1 MTRQVIKLGSSSIA
15 SRDGLALDVIAG
27 LVSQIAAAQRSGH
40 EIILVTSGAARLGR
54 RLLAFEG
61 PTAGAGQALHA
72 LVGSVRSSMHEP
84 RAGGASEAGDASE
97 KEARAAYDR
106 LVESLRDVLRQFDS
120 SQGGQQP
127 ADTALLYLVG
137 QPALMALYRQLAAA
151 VGVEVCQIL
160 VSRSDLNSATAMGD
174 LGQLLRE
181 AAGRGLL
188 PVVNG
193 NDATDPVAALDNDQV
208 AVAIAV
214 AAEASR
220 LLFLTD
226 VRAAHRDASLSER
239 IAGSLSGSGSGGPG
253 YRNWQRRGGMGSK
266 LSAAA
271 RAACCGVESTIGSA
285 RETDV
290 VARSLNPRAR
300 MGTVVR
306 AAGPSLE
313 PAKRWIGGIAY
324 SEGSVHVNR
333 EAEESLR
340 TGSTLFLSGVKRVDG
355 EFTAGAVVE
364 LQDVRHPERLLG
376 RGSVA
381 LPASI
386 LRLLRA
392 LSPQE
397 VACVLSIL
405 LRLRYASQPEAA
417 ESEEPVST
425 RSLTDPDVYKDCAE
439 LAAGTSRAS
448 QEAYAQLTAFSAD
461 RVTDLADALL
471 LAQPQL
477 TTTFLLDKGFLHGQ
491 VPTNAAARRV
501 VRSIHAVHRE
511 SLVKLTWPESR
522 RLAGRRRTGASAGR
536 GRSPAARAGHDVD
549 VDPRF
554 RQRQQPEAVEQAGR
568 GVPERAGAGVSV
580 QEPAGRALVGRDDR
594 RRQSGGL
601 GIGDLSRVRGARGRG
616 NRDRRLG
623 ACIQRPLVPEGVAVR
638 RQRGRDAQRLLVP
651 AWSRL
656 LRPPGPRWRGAP
668 AAGSAGCT
676 RPAGPG
682 CSRLVAARASGR
694 PTRR

>member
-27 LVSQIAAAQRSGH
+27 LVNQISAAQRAGH

-61 PTAGAGQALHA
+61 PTAGAAQALQA
-72 LVGSVRSSMHEP
+72 LVGSVRSSMDGP
-84 RAGGASEAGDASE
+84 RSGS
-97 KEARAAYDR
+97 AAYGQ
-106 LVESLRDVLRQFDS
+106 LVESLQDILRRYDS
-120 SQGGQQP
+120 PQAGLQP
-127 ADTALLYLVG
+127 ADTGLPASVG

-160 VSRSDLNSATAMGD
+160 VSRSDLSSAPAMGD
-174 LGQLLRE
+174 LGRLLRE
-181 AAGRGLL
+181 ATGRGLL
-188 PVVNG
+188 PIVNG
-193 NDATDPVAALDNDQV
+193 NDATDPLSALDNDQV
-208 AVAIAV
+208 AVAVAV

-226 VRAAHRDASLSER
+226 VRAAYRDASLSER
-239 IAGSLSGSGSGGPG
+239 IGRLSPEQARAVRVTAAGSG
-253 YRNWQRRGGMGSK
+253 RGGMGSK
-266 LSAAA
+266 LNAAA

-306 AAGPSLE
+306 AAGPRLD

-324 SEGSVHVNR
+324 SEGSVYVNR

-355 EFTAGAVVE
+355 DFAAGAVVE
-364 LQDVRHPERLLG
+364 LLDVRHPERLLG

-405 LRLRYASQPEAA
+405 LRLRYAGQPALGEDASGDPA
-417 ESEEPVST
+417 TP
-425 RSLTDPDVYKDCAE
+425 RSLTDPDVFKDCAE
-439 LAAGTSRAS
+439 LSGGTSRAS

-461 RVTDLADALL
+461 RVTELADALL

-477 TTTFLLDKGFLHGQ
+477 TTTFLLDQGFLHGQ
-491 VPTNAAARRV
+491 VPADAAARRV

-511 SLVKLTWPESR
+511 SLVVYP
-522 RLAGRRRTGASAGR
+522 
-536 GRSPAARAGHDVD
+536 V
-549 VDPRF
+549 
-554 RQRQQPEAVEQAGR
+554 
-568 GVPERAGAGVSV
+568 
-580 QEPAGRALVGRDDR
+580 
-594 RRQSGGL
+594 
-601 GIGDLSRVRGARGRG
+601 
-616 NRDRRLG
+616 
-623 ACIQRPLVPEGVAVR
+623 
-638 RQRGRDAQRLLVP
+638 
-651 AWSRL
+651 
-656 LRPPGPRWRGAP
+656 
-668 AAGSAGCT
+668 
-676 RPAGPG
+676 
-682 CSRLVAARASGR
+682 
-694 PTRR
+694 